1 MSLLSKIIYSVI
13 GIIIGVYISTMIL
26 GFLGVEVGTYG
37 NYLAWIVALAIFYA
51 ILPERVGTMFS

>member
-1 MSLLSKIIYSVI
+1 MSLLGRIIYSVI

-51 ILPERVGTMFS
+51 ILPERVGTMFT